1 MFKNILKKII
11 YSYLRKKN
19 LTLINSNNANKIA
32 IVDLLKYVK
41 NNNQK
46 KIIENLY
53 ESKSQLAQDLFVLD
67 QLDFMKNGYFVEF
80 GVCDGIYMSN
90 TYILEKKFNW
100 NGIICEPALIYQDQ
114 LKKNRH
120 CHIEDK
126 CIFSES
132 NKILQFTEMHEKEI
146 SHVDNF
152 NSKGSLFNKKKN
164 YTVKTISLN
173 DLLEKYNCPPNFEY
187 LSIDTEG
194 TEFEIISQFNFKKY
208 SPKII
213 TIEHNYDMTRR
224 ESIYKL
230 LIENNYQG
238 IFKDISQWDDWYIFK
253 NNKI

>member
-11 YSYLRKKN
+11 YPLLRKKK
-19 LTLINSNNANKIA
+19 LTLINSDNANKIA

-41 NNNQK
+41 NKNQK
-46 KIIENLY
+46 ILIENVY

-67 QLDFMKNGYFVEF
+67 QIDFMKNGYFVEF

-100 NGIICEPALIYQDQ
+100 NGIVCEPALIYQDE

-126 CIFSES
+126 CVFSES
-132 NKILQFTEMHEKEI
+132 NKNLQFTETEEKEI
-146 SHVDNF
+146 SYVNNF
-152 NSKGSLFNKKKN
+152 NSKGFFFKKN
-164 YTVKTISLN
+164 KSYIIKTISLN
-173 DLLEKYNCPPNFEY
+173 DLLEKYDCPSNFEY

-213 TIEHNYDMTRR
+213 TIEHNYDIRLR
-224 ESIYKL
+224 ENIYKL
-230 LIENNYQG
+230 LTENNYQR
-238 IFKDISQWDDWYIFK
+238 IFEDVSQWDDWYIQK
-253 NNKI
+253 NN